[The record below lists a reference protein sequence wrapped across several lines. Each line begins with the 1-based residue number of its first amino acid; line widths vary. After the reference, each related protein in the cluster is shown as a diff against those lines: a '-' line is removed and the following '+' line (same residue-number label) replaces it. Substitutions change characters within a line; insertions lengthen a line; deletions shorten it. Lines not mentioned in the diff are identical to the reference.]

1 MSQKRMFSK
10 DVTNSDIFLD
20 MPLSSQCLYF
30 HLWMNADDDW
40 FVQPRSIIRLIQAKD
55 DDLKILV
62 AKWFC
67 IVFADSVV
75 VITHRKQNNQ
85 IQKDR
90 YKPSVYQEH
99 LKVLWLLPNK
109 QYTIMDT
116 NCIQSGYK
124 MDTQISIVE
133 SSIDK
138 VSEEESERTPKKPNF
153 KKPSIQELKDYC
165 IEKNILIDCDYFYDH
180 YESNWWMVWK
190 NKMKNRKST
199 AKNRERRDKKSWV
212 YKDPSQ
218 EDREQYKKMI
228 IENRRLEWEWDH
240 NETRQKKLYD
250 KAQAMIAKYWLDKV
264 KEYRTGVLS
273 SMK

>member
-1 MSQKRMFSK
+1 MAQKRMFSK

-40 FVQPRSIIRLIQAKD
+40 FVQPRSIVRLIQAKD

-90 YKPSVYQEH
+90 YKATVYQEH

-109 QYTIMDT
+109 EYKLLDT
-116 NCIQSGYK
+116 KWIQNVYN
-124 MDTQISIVE
+124 MDTQISLEENSLDKISQEEINLEETTPVGVPEKKKSIINKNNKPWAIQIYDKIKEMCIVVDGTLSDCVVLRSRLEQYGGDPVKLLEIMITKMRDTGLSQYYSISNPWKLADNVGTIVE
-133 SSIDK
+133 K
-138 VSEEESERTPKKPNF
+138 LKAEKPKQNNTF
-153 KKPSIQELKDYC
+153 I
-165 IEKNILIDCDYFYDH
+165 
-180 YESNWWMVWK
+180 
-190 NKMKNRKST
+190 
-199 AKNRERRDKKSWV
+199 SWF
-212 YKDPSQ
+212 
-218 EDREQYKKMI
+218 
-228 IENRRLEWEWDH
+228 
-240 NETRQKKLYD
+240 
-250 KAQAMIAKYWLDKV
+250 
-264 KEYRTGVLS
+264 
-273 SMK
+273 

>member
-1 MSQKRMFSK
+1 MAQKRMFSK

-30 HLWMNADDDW
+30 HLGMNADDDW

-99 LKVLWLLPNK
+99 MKVLWLLPNK
-109 QYTIMDT
+109 EYKLLDTKWIQNGYT
-116 NCIQSGYK
+116 
-124 MDTQISIVE
+124 V
-133 SSIDK
+133 
-138 VSEEESERTPKKPNF
+138 
-153 KKPSIQELKDYC
+153 
-165 IEKNILIDCDYFYDH
+165 
-180 YESNWWMVWK
+180 
-190 NKMKNRKST
+190 
-199 AKNRERRDKKSWV
+199 
-212 YKDPSQ
+212 
-218 EDREQYKKMI
+218 
-228 IENRRLEWEWDH
+228 
-240 NETRQKKLYD
+240 
-250 KAQAMIAKYWLDKV
+250 
-264 KEYRTGVLS
+264 
-273 SMK
+273 